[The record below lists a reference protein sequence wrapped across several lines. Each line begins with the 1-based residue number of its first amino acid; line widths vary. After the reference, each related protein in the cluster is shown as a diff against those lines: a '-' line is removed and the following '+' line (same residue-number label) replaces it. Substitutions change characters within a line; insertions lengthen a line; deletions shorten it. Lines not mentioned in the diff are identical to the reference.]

1 MVVKTRLRSIVVPI
15 LFYLVLGVATGYLV
29 WGASN
34 GPHGLKAAEK
44 DAAEAASLQTE
55 LAALKDERAR
65 WERKV
70 SELRPDSVDRDLL
83 EEEAHFQ
90 LDRVF
95 KDEVVIFTKPQAVR

>member
-55 LAALKDERAR
+55 LAALKGERAR

-83 EEEAHFQ
+83 EEEAHLQ